1 MGRKKRFSF
10 DPMNWRLSYKLAG
23 VVAIPLLVAVVLGGL
38 RVTSQL
44 DEASR
49 FETLSEQL
57 AVIPELF
64 DFSNYVVS
72 ASTARSLGLETE
84 VLPEQV
90 TESMTTI
97 RSLATAGDLDPRIAE
112 SLRLLLEQGEG
123 LYSILQGGSL
133 PPQELRKQTVD
144 FLVRC
149 EATFRV
155 LLDLTENTE
164 VLTDGTNMLT
174 AWNSQRTM
182 LDQMNALAVFAT
194 NPEAAQ
200 LQAQNALNIEEST
213 LGLLRN
219 TSLDTGQVEQML
231 ANVEQKRALIEN
243 FTPSPAA
250 GMELRDAMLNAYMPY
265 QETNRVAV
273 ERMTETLDRLTS
285 EARFDATRDSILVGA
300 MLAAALLLALLV
312 ARALSILLRK
322 LREGVL
328 GAARRELPAA
338 ITAVKEGADI
348 STVEL
353 APIDVHTEEEFG
365 ELARAV
371 DSMNSEAL
379 RLAGEQ
385 AHLRQQIS
393 KMLET
398 LARRNKNLV
407 DQQLSLIDSLE
418 FEEKDPARLQSLFA
432 LDHLAARMRR
442 TGDSLL
448 VLSGTRPRTRTSP
461 APFGDVLRGAVSQ
474 VENYQRVRIG
484 NPPQGYLDGS
494 AVTDVVHL
502 IAELV
507 DNALRASPAGTAV
520 TFTFSQAVNRG
531 LLLEIADSGIGASPE
546 ALEEIN
552 SRLAAGDD
560 ALINAPRQMGL
571 FVVGRLAA
579 RNGISVRLR
588 PTFDSDTQA
597 GITASVYFPA
607 NLLAD
612 VRFTE
617 PDPLPDRHQRLL
629 PSQEPARHRTHDAE
643 RPWEQPTR
651 GAQPSGHLTVGNS
664 HRSTDSW

>member
-1 MGRKKRFSF
+1 MDRRKKLSLN
-10 DPMNWRLSYKLAG
+10 PMDWRLPYKLAG
-23 VVAIPLLVAVVLGGL
+23 VLTIPLLVAIALGGL

-44 DEASR
+44 EEADR
-49 FETLSEQL
+49 FETLSEQV
-57 AVIPELF
+57 AVIPALF

-72 ASTARSLGLETE
+72 TSTARSLGLSTDDVTE
-84 VLPEQV
+84 EV
-90 TESMTTI
+90 TESI
-97 RSLATAGDLDPRIAE
+97 RNVHTLAAAGDFDPRITE
-112 SLRLLLEQGEG
+112 NLTLLLEQGQA
-123 LYSILQGGSL
+123 LYSTLQGGSL
-133 PPQELRKQTVD
+133 LPEELRRRTVD

-149 EATFRV
+149 EATFRM
-155 LLDLTENTE
+155 LLDLTEDTE

-174 AWNSQRTM
+174 AWNAQRTM

-194 NPEAAQ
+194 NPEAAR

-213 LGLLRN
+213 LGLLRG
-219 TSLDTGQVEQML
+219 TSLDTGQVEQMI

-243 FTPSPAA
+243 FTPSVAA
-250 GMELRDAMLNAYMPY
+250 GEDLRNAMLNAYTPY
-265 QETNRVAV
+265 QETNRAAS
-273 ERMTETLDRLTS
+273 ERITTTLDRLTS
-285 EARFDATRDSILVGA
+285 DARSDATRDSILVGA
-300 MLAAALLLALLV
+300 MLAAALVIALLV
-312 ARALSILLRK
+312 ARALSILIRK

-328 GAARRELPAA
+328 GAAHRELPAA
-338 ITAVKEGADI
+338 IAAVKEGADVT
-348 STVEL
+348 TVEL

-393 KMLET
+393 TMLET

-418 FEEKDPARLQSLFA
+418 YEEKDPVRLQSLFA

-448 VLSGTRPRTRTSP
+448 VLSGTRPRTRTAP
-461 APFGDVLRGAVSQ
+461 TPFGDVLRGAVSQ

-484 NPPQGYLDGS
+484 NAPFGYLTGS

-502 IAELV
+502 VAELV
-507 DNALRASPAGTAV
+507 DNALRASPPDSAV
-520 TFTFSQAVNRG
+520 TFEFSQAVGGG
-531 LLLEIADSGIGASPE
+531 LLLEIADCGIGAPPDV
-546 ALEEIN
+546 LDEIN
-552 SRLAAGDD
+552 ARLAAGDD
-560 ALINAPRQMGL
+560 AQIHAPRQMGL

-588 PTFDSDTQA
+588 PTFDTDTNA

-607 NLLAD
+607 VLLTE
-612 VRFTE
+612 VRFTNPE
-617 PDPLPDRHQRLL
+617 PL
-629 PSQEPARHRTHDAE
+629 TE
-643 RPWEQPTR
+643 RPRRLRSPDEAAHRHSHGPAQRRNQP
-651 GAQPSGHLTVGNS
+651 AQDPHPSGRIGVVTS
-664 HRSTDSW
+664 HRSGDPW